1 MNYKELGF
9 RPFYKNFS
17 ILLNNDNI
25 MDIVADLDVDEA
37 FDGVLVYGYVDREA
51 GFTFEILSL
60 ALQGDEGGFKF
71 YDLPNDITYRLR
83 SDAVKDCECLFSEEV
98 FEEYM
103 ELFKDKISSL
113 EIYEE
118 NENVAKSRRF
128 NFLDS
133 FRHEE
138 CIDDVQVV
146 LLKDGLQPEQVWV
159 RIEDLGDKV
168 IIGKLLNEPDQDFGC
183 HILDKVAFFVY
194 TDADGNQHLLCD
206 MNPSVKLRAEDLADG
221 RMLCNA
227 IDVFARETTQE
238 HFIDILEL
246 VRDSYICIPCNTI
259 LGQLDEEALL
269 KMADEAKN
277 LDDLVGTTFTS
288 QQDIR
293 LVPDLMNMDDKIYFP
308 VFTSVEEMGDAAKN
322 HSQLQKHFL
331 EAIKKAGACEEN
343 VAGIL
348 INPFS
353 SGMVIKKDV
362 WDIVENMKS
371 RIVQDEERGKDI

>member
-1 MNYKELGF
+1 MNYKDLGF

-25 MDIVADLDVDEA
+25 MDIVSDLDVDEA
-37 FDGVLVYGYVDREA
+37 FDGVLVYGYVDHEA

-71 YDLPNDITYRLR
+71 YDLPNDITYKLR
-83 SDAVKDCECLFSEEV
+83 ADAVKDCECLFSEEV

-128 NFLDS
+128 DFLDP

-168 IIGKLLNEPDQDFGC
+168 IIGKLLNEPDQDFGY
-183 HILDKVAFFVY
+183 HLYDKVAFFVY
-194 TDADGNQHLLCD
+194 TDEDGNQHLLCD
-206 MNPSVKLRAEDLADG
+206 MDPCVKLRAEDLADG

-246 VRDSYICIPCNTI
+246 VRDSYIWIPCNTI
-259 LGQLDEEALL
+259 LGQLDEKALL
-269 KMADEAKN
+269 KMADEADN
-277 LDDLVGTTFTS
+277 LDDMVGTTFTS

-293 LVPDLMNMDDKIYFP
+293 LMPDLMKMDDKIYFP

-331 EAIKKAGACEEN
+331 EAIKMACACEED

-353 SGMVIKKDV
+353 SGMVIEKKV
-362 WDIVENMKS
+362 WNIVENMKS
-371 RIVQDEERGKDI
+371 RIVEDDE

>member
-1 MNYKELGF
+1 MNYKDLGF

-37 FDGVLVYGYVDREA
+37 FDGVLVYGYVDHEA

-71 YDLPNDITYRLR
+71 YDLPNDITYKLR
-83 SDAVKDCECLFSEEV
+83 YDAVKDCECLFSEKV

-113 EIYEE
+113 ETYEE

-128 NFLDS
+128 DFLDP

-168 IIGKLLNEPDQDFGC
+168 IIGKLLNEPDQDFGY
-183 HILDKVAFFVY
+183 HLHEKVAFFVY
-194 TDADGNQHLLCD
+194 TDEDGNQHLLCD
-206 MNPSVKLRAEDLADG
+206 MNPSQKLTPEDLADG
-221 RMLCNA
+221 SVLCNA

-246 VRDSYICIPCNTI
+246 VRDSYIWIPCNTI

-277 LDDLVGTTFTS
+277 LDDLVGTTFTN

-293 LVPDLMNMDDKIYFP
+293 LVPDLMKMDDKIYFP
-308 VFTSVEEMGDAAKN
+308 VFTSVEEMGDVQPKII
-322 HSQLQKHFL
+322 HSCRSIF
-331 EAIKKAGACEEN
+331 
-343 VAGIL
+343 
-348 INPFS
+348 
-353 SGMVIKKDV
+353 
-362 WDIVENMKS
+362 
-371 RIVQDEERGKDI
+371 